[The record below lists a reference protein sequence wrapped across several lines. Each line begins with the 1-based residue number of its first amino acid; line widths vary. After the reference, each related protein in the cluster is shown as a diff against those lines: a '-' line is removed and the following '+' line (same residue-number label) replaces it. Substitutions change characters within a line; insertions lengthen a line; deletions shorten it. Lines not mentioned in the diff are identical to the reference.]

1 MVSAKLQQLL
11 ETLEGATTENGLA
24 MSVSVVDEI
33 EELLQVTIEGREEF
47 PIMVDIDEEQITCTV
62 NLWSEEEVIADK
74 MDEMIQS
81 MLMANIPMPLSA
93 FGKTGS
99 MFQLFGAMSVNTIME
114 NVIQELSLL
123 SDNTLDAFDALG
135 VYLKK

>member
-1 MVSAKLQQLL
+1 MSAKLQQLL